1 MKNIVFLF
9 LCIPVFMKA
18 QQNGIY
24 VTMDFKH
31 EVHFLDSN
39 QMILISDANL
49 FTLVE
54 QKGEYQRK
62 GRKIYFYPNNAQ
74 EVSELYVIKN
84 VWGDHFM
91 LRKKEDEAE
100 FKTYFLKKHLKRGIN

>member
-9 LCIPVFMKA
+9 LCIPAFMKA

-39 QMILISDANL
+39 QMVLISDANL

-62 GRKIYFYPNNAQ
+62 GRKIYFYPDNAK
-74 EVSELYVIKN
+74 EAPELYIIKN

-91 LRKKEDEAE
+91 MRKKEEGSLFVE
-100 FKTYFLKKHLKRGIN
+100 YTLKKKLSNGIN